1 MKWQDILKSDF
12 SKLDNIG
19 LRNLYFNLKDTART
33 EEDNKFIFEILQEM
47 IRRGM
52 VYDTKKK
59 NKKE

>member
-19 LRNLYFNLKDTART
+19 LKNLYFNLKNTAMT

>member
-19 LRNLYFNLKDTART
+19 LKNLYFNLKNTAMT
-33 EEDNKFIFEILQEM
+33 EEDNKFLFEILQEM

>member
-1 MKWQDILKSDF
+1 MKWENILKSDF
-12 SKLDNIG
+12 STLDNIG
-19 LRNLYFNLKDTART
+19 LKNLYFNLKDTAMT
-33 EEDNKFIFEILQEM
+33 EEDNKFLFKILQEM

>member
-1 MKWQDILKSDF
+1 MNWQNILKANF
-12 SKLDNIG
+12 KKLDDIA
-19 LRNLYFNLKDTART
+19 LRNLYFNLKNTAMT
-33 EEDNKFIFEILQEM
+33 EEDNKFLFEILQEM

>member
-1 MKWQDILKSDF
+1 MKWEDILKSDF

-59 NKKE
+59 K

>member
-1 MKWQDILKSDF
+1 MKWEDILKSDF

>member
-19 LRNLYFNLKDTART
+19 LKNLYFNLKDTART
-33 EEDNKFIFEILQEM
+33 EEDNKFLFEILQEM

>member
-19 LRNLYFNLKDTART
+19 LKNLYFNLKDTART
-33 EEDNKFIFEILQEM
+33 ERDNKFLFEILQEM

-59 NKKE
+59 K

>member
-19 LRNLYFNLKDTART
+19 LKNLYFNLKDTART
-33 EEDNKFIFEILQEM
+33 ERDNKFLFEILQEM